1 MTNVEELIID
11 DGGYGDFGRSNSLLQ
26 LPNLRSLTVKGSS
39 VSPEMIQQISEVDGL
54 TSLNLN
60 YSFLWS
66 DISPIINMP
75 NLEEL
80 YLDYAKFMLN
90 TDNIASNEHLRVLD
104 ISNAIVSKNNTDQ
117 WADRENVDV
126 EKLQEA
132 LKNLHGME
140 ELTLED
146 LTLNSVEF
154 AVEMENLKLLNITD
168 NYVTSLAPLQELA
181 KLQVVVCES
190 NPISDTA
197 GLDDILVK

>member
-1 MTNVEELIID
+1 M
-11 DGGYGDFGRSNSLLQ
+11 GGSG
-26 LPNLRSLTVKGSS
+26 
-39 VSPEMIQQISEVDGL
+39 
-54 TSLNLN
+54 
-60 YSFLWS
+60 
-66 DISPIINMP
+66 
-75 NLEEL
+75 
-80 YLDYAKFMLN
+80 
-90 TDNIASNEHLRVLD
+90 
-104 ISNAIVSKNNTDQ
+104 
-117 WADRENVDV
+117 NVDV